1 MEILKHDTNYPM
13 CTEVQYLSYFP
24 PPCRST
30 GCDLMFQQM
39 QSDKSVEQHENMVYN
54 AALCVWASPD
64 AVNTRD
70 LLN

>member
-1 MEILKHDTNYPM
+1 
-13 CTEVQYLSYFP
+13 
-24 PPCRST
+24 
-30 GCDLMFQQM
+30 MFQQM